1 MPQQPQAQASPTP
14 APKKKKVRV
23 PRVVNGVEQMVE
35 IEVDDVAGPGWGAND
50 KHTILNHRYTRVDGP
65 LKVSGA
71 AKYTYDVRLP
81 NMLYGR
87 VLRCPHAH
95 AKVKTFDSSAA
106 SKMPGVK
113 AIIQSPITEP
123 RFAGAP
129 VAAVAATTPE
139 LAQDAARAIVVEY
152 EKLPHVVTAEL
163 ALKPDSPQVLPADRP
178 GSEPNV
184 AQKNKQ
190 GDPQKVEAAL
200 ATADAVIEAEYRTP
214 RLHHACLET
223 HGMVVDFSG
232 GDTATIYATTQGTF
246 TIPADAAK
254 ELGLPESAVTATV
267 QHMGGGFGSKFG
279 IGIEGLLACR
289 LSKETRQP
297 VKLMLTRTD
306 EFLMAGNRSASWT
319 KFKAG
324 AKSDGTL
331 LAVQATQY
339 RIGGVG
345 QGSQAVQP
353 YPVYKAGES
362 YREIYALHTNE
373 DSAIAMRA
381 PGHPQASFAMES
393 LLDELAY
400 KIGMDPVEFRKKN
413 MTDPFYHRQLDRGA
427 REIGWSKRNPK
438 PGGGAGPLKRGMGC
452 AAGTWGGGGNDQCK
466 VDVTVGRDGSVVVAV
481 GTQDLGTGTRT
492 YTRGIVAEEL
502 GLGIKDVVEQIGNS
516 KLGGANSSGG
526 STTAASL
533 SPSVKDAAYKT
544 RMALAEKFSP
554 LLGNAKPEEIV
565 FANGSVSGGGK
576 SIAWKQACAALPPAG
591 IVAHGVWRSD
601 LQTRGVHGVV
611 FAEVEVDVETG
622 KVRPIKML
630 QVQDGGLPLNRLT
643 MESQINGG
651 MIQALGMALFETRLM
666 DADLGVQVNSSFMD
680 YKIPGTLEMPEMIP
694 LIDDDD
700 KREAVIGI
708 AEASIIPGIGAIAN
722 AVFNAS
728 GARVRELPITPDKV
742 LMALM
747 KGGQSA

>member
-14 APKKKKVRV
+14 APKRKKVRV

-35 IEVDDVAGPGWGAND
+35 IEVDDLGAPGWGPND
-50 KHTILNHRYTRVDGP
+50 KHAILNHRYTRVDGP
-65 LKVSGA
+65 VKVSGA

-87 VLRCPHAH
+87 VLRCPYAH
-95 AKVKTFDSSAA
+95 AKVTKFDSSAA

-113 AIIQSPITEP
+113 AIIQSPITEV

-139 LAQDAARAIVVEY
+139 LAQDAARAIVIEY

-163 ALKPDSPQVLPADRP
+163 AMKPDSPQVLPGEGI
-178 GSEPNV
+178 GSEPNL
-184 AQKNKQ
+184 AQKGKD
-190 GDPQKVEAAL
+190 GDPQKVEGAFAG
-200 ATADAVIEAEYRTP
+200 ADAMVEAEYRTP

-246 TIPADAAK
+246 TIPKDAAS
-254 ELGLPESAVTATV
+254 ELGLKESAVTATV

-279 IGIEGLLACR
+279 IGMEGLLACR
-289 LSKETRQP
+289 LSKETKQP

-324 AKSDGTL
+324 AKKDGTL
-331 LAVQATQY
+331 VAVQATQY

-345 QGSQAVQP
+345 QGSQAPQP
-353 YPVYKAGES
+353 YPIYKAGES

-413 MTDPFYHRQLDRGA
+413 MPDRDHFYHRQLDRGA
-427 REIGWSKRNPK
+427 REIGWSKRNLT

-452 AAGTWGGGGNDQCK
+452 AAGTWGGGGNEQCK
-466 VDVTVGRDGSVVVAV
+466 VDVTVGRDGSVVVAC

-502 GLGIKDVVEQIGNS
+502 GLGIPDVVEQIGNS

-533 SPSVKDAAYKT
+533 S
-544 RMALAEKFSP
+544 
-554 LLGNAKPEEIV
+554 
-565 FANGSVSGGGK
+565 
-576 SIAWKQACAALPPAG
+576 
-591 IVAHGVWRSD
+591 
-601 LQTRGVHGVV
+601 
-611 FAEVEVDVETG
+611 
-622 KVRPIKML
+622 
-630 QVQDGGLPLNRLT
+630 
-643 MESQINGG
+643 
-651 MIQALGMALFETRLM
+651 
-666 DADLGVQVNSSFMD
+666 
-680 YKIPGTLEMPEMIP
+680 
-694 LIDDDD
+694 
-700 KREAVIGI
+700 
-708 AEASIIPGIGAIAN
+708 
-722 AVFNAS
+722 
-728 GARVRELPITPDKV
+728 
-742 LMALM
+742 
-747 KGGQSA
+747 